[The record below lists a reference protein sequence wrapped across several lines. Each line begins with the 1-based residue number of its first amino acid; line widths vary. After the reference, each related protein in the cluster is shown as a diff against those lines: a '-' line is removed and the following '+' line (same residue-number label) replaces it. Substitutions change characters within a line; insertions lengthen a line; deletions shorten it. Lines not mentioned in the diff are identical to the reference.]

1 MKLLIKWKNRLVLC
15 CKQLRNLKRMFRKK
29 MNNWHNFRKISKMKS
44 NCWKGKLNSLKKR
57 ITSCLIKLSNSPR
70 TWQSWQLKESLF
82 KVLLNLE
89 LKQIWELRKCLKRK
103 SMWENLRKKLEFTN
117 NIILEALLEL
127 SQLLDFWL
135 ESNCLMQLRK
145 FIQRSSS
152 MMRFVEKVNLL

>member
-15 CKQLRNLKRMFRKK
+15 CKQLRNLKRMFRKR

-44 NCWKGKLNSLKKR
+44 NSLKGKLNNLKKK
-57 ITSCLIKLSNSPR
+57 ITSCLIKLSNSLR
-70 TWQSWQLKESLF
+70 TWQSWPSNENLF
-82 KVLLNLE
+82 KVLNLE

-117 NIILEALLEL
+117 SIILEAHLAL
-127 SQLLDFWL
+127 SQPLDSWL
-135 ESNCLMQLRK
+135 ESSCLMQLRK

-152 MMRFVEKVNLL
+152 MMRYVEKVNLL